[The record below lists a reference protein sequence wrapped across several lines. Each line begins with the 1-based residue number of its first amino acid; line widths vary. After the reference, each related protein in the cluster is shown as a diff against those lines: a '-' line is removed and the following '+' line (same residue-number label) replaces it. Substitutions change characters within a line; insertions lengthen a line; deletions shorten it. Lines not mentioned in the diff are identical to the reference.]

1 MKNKILN
8 DIEIIE
14 INIDPYSLFLPMDH
28 NCV

>member
-8 DIEIIE
+8 DIDIIE
-14 INIDPYSLFLPMDH
+14 INIDPYGFFLPMDH